1 MKVLHVI
8 TSLCIGEAEKLLVDT
23 IPIYNK
29 KGVETDVLVFQGR
42 QTPFRKQLE
51 EQGCRVFQLSEDR
64 NVYNPINIIKI
75 IPYLKKY
82 DVVHTHNTASQL
94 FVAIASVLCSVV
106 LCTTEHTTSNRRRSW
121 KWYVPIDR
129 FMYQRYKHI
138 ICISD
143 KTEENLRNYIGDVA
157 IGISTIYN
165 GVDVTKYFSA
175 LANPAF
181 KRNGSKYILCMVAGF
196 RYQKD
201 QDTIIRAFRF
211 LDKSLFELWL
221 VGDGERRAALEQ
233 LVEAEGI
240 KDNVRFWGIRT
251 NIPEIMKTADVVVM
265 SSHWEGFGLAA
276 VEGMAAGKPV
286 IASDI
291 DGLSQVVDGAGL
303 LFPKGDEKALAS
315 CILEIY
321 EDKDYYQRLSEL
333 SVERAKEFDLSH
345 MVNQYIKIYHRITE

>member
-1 MKVLHVI
+1 M
-8 TSLCIGEAEKLLVDT
+8 
-23 IPIYNK
+23 
-29 KGVETDVLVFQGR
+29 
-42 QTPFRKQLE
+42 
-51 EQGCRVFQLSEDR
+51 
-64 NVYNPINIIKI
+64 
-75 IPYLKKY
+75 
-82 DVVHTHNTASQL
+82 
-94 FVAIASVLCSVV
+94 
-106 LCTTEHTTSNRRRSW
+106 
-121 KWYVPIDR
+121 
-129 FMYQRYKHI
+129 
-138 ICISD
+138 
-143 KTEENLRNYIGDVA
+143 
-157 IGISTIYN
+157 
-165 GVDVTKYFSA
+165 
-175 LANPAF
+175 
-181 KRNGSKYILCMVAGF
+181 
-196 RYQKD
+196 
-201 QDTIIRAFRF
+201 
-211 LDKSLFELWL
+211 FELWL